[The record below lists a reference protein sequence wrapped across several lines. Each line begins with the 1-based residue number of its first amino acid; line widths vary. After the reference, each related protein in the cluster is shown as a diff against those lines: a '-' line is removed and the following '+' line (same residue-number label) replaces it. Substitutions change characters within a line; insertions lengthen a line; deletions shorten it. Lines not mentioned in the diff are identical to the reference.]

1 MAHGLVGHVI
11 LFAAPDAEASI
22 EAGEFERWIVAKE
35 RVAAPGLVVLCAFEK
50 ETVMARCAQRAHDF
64 DGREGICHD
73 LMAERDAADRFVL
86 CDRFHFRKGW
96 VHGDSFFGGK
106 KSDW

>member
-11 LFAAPDAEASI
+11 FFAATDAEASI
-22 EAGEFERWIVAKE
+22 EAGEFERRVVAKE
-35 RVAAPGLVVLCAFEK
+35 GVAAPWLVIFCTFQK
-50 ETVMARCAQRAHDF
+50 GTVMARCAQRVHDF

-86 CDRFHFRKGW
+86 RDRFHFRKGW
-96 VHGDSFFGGK
+96 YMGTPFGGK
-106 KSDW
+106 VTGD